1 MDVSGGRVATAI
13 ALAVW
18 NAACL
23 PKIRSFHKVN
33 IVPSDQLVSVLI
45 PARNERIHIEAC
57 LESVLASDTKGFR
70 MEVLVLDDRSEDE
83 TAALVQAIAERDSR
97 VRLLRGTELPAGW
110 MGKSYAC
117 HRLVQEAQGDWFM
130 FVDADVRVKP
140 DAIRQTL
147 LPGARRAAGWSPA
160 SRTRWRRPGWKSL
173 LCP

>member
-1 MDVSGGRVATAI
+1 MCLVGG
-13 ALAVW
+13 LLLQLLFAVW

-23 PKIRSFHKVN
+23 PKVRSFRKMN

-45 PARNERIHIEAC
+45 PARNERIHIESC

-110 MGKSYAC
+110 MGNPMP
-117 HRLVQEAQGDWFM
+117 VTDWFRKRKETGICSSM
-130 FVDADVRVKP
+130 
-140 DAIRQTL
+140 QTS
-147 LPGARRAAGWSPA
+147 G
-160 SRTRWRRPGWKSL
+160 
-173 LCP
+173 